1 MGCGSRGRGD
11 GGQVGGW
18 GPSGWRC
25 LQRWVRI
32 AGRLW
37 SRFSHVKFRVSLLL
51 SSLATPAAC
60 IEVLGSGMEPEP
72 QQRQP
77 RILNAPSHPGVS
89 EASDWRHE
97 KFVSLQIQGCIR
109 VQLLLQLRLLQL
121 QLLQLQLA
129 QLQLAAVE
137 SSEVT
142 WGADR
147 RHGCRAGKRDDAAN
161 AERGH
166 R

>member
-1 MGCGSRGRGD
+1 M
-11 GGQVGGW
+11 
-18 GPSGWRC
+18 
-25 LQRWVRI
+25 
-32 AGRLW
+32 
-37 SRFSHVKFRVSLLL
+37 
-51 SSLATPAAC
+51 
-60 IEVLGSGMEPEP
+60 EVLGSGMEPEP

>member
-1 MGCGSRGRGD
+1 MYRSSRVRD
-11 GGQVGGW
+11 GA
-18 GPSGWRC
+18 R
-25 LQRWVRI
+25 
-32 AGRLW
+32 
-37 SRFSHVKFRVSLLL
+37 
-51 SSLATPAAC
+51 ATAATTW
-60 IEVLGSGMEPEP
+60 
-72 QQRQP
+72 
-77 RILNAPSHPGVS
+77 ILNAPSHPGVS

-121 QLLQLQLA
+121 QL
-129 QLQLAAVE
+129 AAVE

>member
-1 MGCGSRGRGD
+1 MYRSSRVRD
-11 GGQVGGW
+11 GA
-18 GPSGWRC
+18 R
-25 LQRWVRI
+25 
-32 AGRLW
+32 
-37 SRFSHVKFRVSLLL
+37 
-51 SSLATPAAC
+51 ATAATTW
-60 IEVLGSGMEPEP
+60 
-72 QQRQP
+72 
-77 RILNAPSHPGVS
+77 ILNAPSHPGVS

-129 QLQLAAVE
+129 QLLLLQLQLLQLQLLQLRLLQLQLAQLQLAAVE

-147 RHGCRAGKRDDAAN
+147 RHGCRSGKRDDAAN